1 MIAARASDDEAHSS
15 SMIAIGLL
23 VLMLLL
29 VARTP
34 WGRLS
39 RAGRFWTGAAL
50 LNAGIFFA
58 MPVTPA
64 TSPWRPVVARVLAA
78 SAAASF
84 ALFVVGLQLR
94 RRHSEA
100 SRGWTGPLILVVL
113 PAFFYAFFWLVGPLY

>member
-1 MIAARASDDEAHSS
+1 
-15 SMIAIGLL
+15 MIAIGLL
-23 VLMLLL
+23 VLMLVL

-39 RAGRFWTGAAL
+39 RAERFWTVAAL
-50 LNAGIFFA
+50 LNTTIFFA

-84 ALFVVGLQLR
+84 ALLVVGLQLR
-94 RRHSEA
+94 RRHTEA
-100 SRGWTGPLILVVL
+100 SRDWTAPLILVGL
-113 PAFFYAFFWLVGPLY
+113 PALFYAFFWLVGPLY